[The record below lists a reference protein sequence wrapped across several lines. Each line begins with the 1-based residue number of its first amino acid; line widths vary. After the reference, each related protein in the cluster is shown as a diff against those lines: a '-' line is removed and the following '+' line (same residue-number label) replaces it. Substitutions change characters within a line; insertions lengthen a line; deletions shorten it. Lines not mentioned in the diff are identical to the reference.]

1 MMKKALL
8 THFPMEEYRRLKTFS
23 ATKDIPMAQIIRR
36 SSRMY
41 MDAIEKTD
49 REQLRLFHQ
58 TALAEEEAKAKAA
71 KEAKAQK

>member
-8 THFPMEEYRRLKTFS
+8 THFPMEEYRHLKAFS

-58 TALAEEEAKAKAA
+58 AALEEAEA
-71 KEAKAQK
+71 KEAAEAQK